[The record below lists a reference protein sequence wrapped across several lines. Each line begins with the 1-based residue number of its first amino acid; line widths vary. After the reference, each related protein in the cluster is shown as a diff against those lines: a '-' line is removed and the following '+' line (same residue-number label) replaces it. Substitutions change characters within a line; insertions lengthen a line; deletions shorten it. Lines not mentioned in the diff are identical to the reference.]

1 MNDDP
6 FHLMAISEQQYH
18 MAYNDALL
26 LQCDTKNGV
35 AIKEAWDVVRDR
47 EYKYKSAFDNY
58 IQYLLEMEAEFI

>member
-1 MNDDP
+1 MNEDL
-6 FHLMAISEQQYH
+6 FHVMAQAQQH
-18 MAYNDALL
+18 FNMAYNDALL